1 MEKQKPRVAKTI
13 LYNKGTGITIPG
25 FNLYYRAISW
35 YWHKSRHVEQWNQIE
50 EEHIN
55 ANTYGYLTF
64 YFIKKNTLGK
74 KTTFST
80 NSSGIAGCLCV
91 EECKWIHIYC
101 PTQNSSPS
109 PKTST

>member
-35 YWHKSRHVEQWNQIE
+35 YWHKSRRVEQWNQIE

-64 YFIKKNTLGK
+64 YFIKKNTLEK
-74 KTTFST
+74 KDNIF
-80 NSSGIAGCLCV
+80 N
-91 EECKWIHIYC
+91 K
-101 PTQNSSPS
+101 
-109 PKTST
+109 

>member
-25 FNLYYRAISW
+25 FNLYYRAILIKTSW
-35 YWHKSRHVEQWNQIE
+35 YWHKSRRVEQWNQIE

-64 YFIKKNTLGK
+64 YFIKKNTLEK
-74 KTTFST
+74 KDNIF
-80 NSSGIAGCLCV
+80 N
-91 EECKWIHIYC
+91 K
-101 PTQNSSPS
+101 
-109 PKTST
+109 